1 MKLQTKLKFVH
12 WIERLLK
19 IDYTSMAGPLIVE
32 KSIPIQIAQAEHLY
46 TKREYDMVAKEQI
59 RFGLGLA
66 LISEIDKIN
75 AIEYTEEKYADP
87 YIEGGMKVKAKL
99 LFIVK

>member
-1 MKLQTKLKFVH
+1 MKSQTKHKILVFV
-12 WIERLLK
+12 RKLLK
-19 IDYTSMAGPLIVE
+19 YDETSFPNSFIVE
-32 KSIPIQIAQAEHLY
+32 TRKVEIAQAEHLY